1 MASARN
7 PRRFGAAVAAAVVAA
22 LTLTACAAGTSADA
36 PESNGEPVKGGDLV
50 VAARS
55 EPPQLNP
62 LVDQTGGAHV
72 LTPVVDS
79 LVWDNGDGTYGTWL
93 ATEWEVS
100 DDARVYTFTLRD
112 DVTFHDGTPF
122 DAEAVKVNFDYVA
135 DPANKSTG
143 SVAKLGPVAEVLD
156 EYTVRITLEQPESSF
171 LTLIAAPY
179 FGIVSPKQLLDD
191 PDSLASTV
199 VGTGPF
205 KFDEWVKGQ
214 SLSYVRN
221 DDYDW
226 GPEGTH
232 EGAAYLDTITYRFL
246 PEDQT
251 RYNALITGEADI
263 VDYIAP
269 EYAEEVKS
277 NDAYGSE
284 EFLLPGVG
292 FTLHLNTRTAP
303 FDDVKVRQALLH
315 GIDRA
320 AIVKSA
326 TFGAYPVQEY
336 LATTTPDYKKDL
348 ENVIDFDAD
357 AAGALLDEAG
367 WTETDDEGYRTKDGE
382 RLSTVIPYAD
392 NDQLAQRTL
401 EQVQIDG
408 KALGFEI
415 VLQPVP
421 AADFSQRLYNGDYGI
436 MPSFQSEATGMQL
449 WRLYGGD
456 NVSDGSSIG
465 SNASFL
471 SDPELDALLAQA
483 RASAD
488 PVARADFYGQ
498 AQELLPE
505 LAPSIPLYSRARV
518 VAWQPNIH
526 GVTWDYAWPQPYLFD
541 AWKN

>member
-1 MASARN
+1 MASAGI
-7 PRRFGAAVAAAVVAA
+7 PRRIGAALAAAVVAA
-22 LTLTACAAGTSADA
+22 LTLSACSSSAPA
-36 PESNGEPVKGGDLV
+36 ENNGGGEPVEGGDLV
-50 VAARS
+50 VAVRA

-62 LVDQTGGAHV
+62 LVDQMGGAHV
-72 LTPVVDS
+72 LSPVVDS
-79 LVWDNGDGTYGTWL
+79 LVWDNGDGTYGSWL
-93 ATEWEVS
+93 ATDWEVS

-143 SVAKLGPVAEVLD
+143 SVAKLGPTAEVLD
-156 EYTVRITLEQPESSF
+156 EYTVQVTLEQPESSF

-179 FGIVSPKQLLDD
+179 FGIVSPTQLLED

-205 KFDEWVKGQ
+205 VFDEWVKGQ

-232 EGAAYLDTITYRFL
+232 EGAAYLDKITYRFL

-251 RYNALITGEADI
+251 RYNALLTGEADI

-269 EYAEEVKS
+269 EYAEEAKADERFES
-277 NDAYGSE
+277 D

-292 FTLHLNTRTAP
+292 FSLHLNTRTAP
-303 FDDVKVRQALLH
+303 FDDVNVRRALLT
-315 GIDRA
+315 GIDRE
-320 AIVKSA
+320 AIVDSA

-348 ENVIDFDAD
+348 ENVIEFDAD
-357 AAGALLDEAG
+357 AAGALLDESG
-367 WTETDDEGYRTKDGE
+367 WTETDAEGYRTKDGE
-382 RLSTVIPYAD
+382 RLSTTVPYAD

-401 EQVQIDG
+401 EQVQIDA
-408 KALGFEI
+408 KELGFEL

-421 AADFSQRLYNGDYGI
+421 AADFSQRLYSGEYGI

-456 NVSDGSSIG
+456 NVSDGTSIG

-471 SDPELDALLAQA
+471 KDAQLDELLAQA
-483 RASAD
+483 RASSD
-488 PVARADFYGQ
+488 PAVRADFYGQ
-498 AQELLPE
+498 AQELLPS

-518 VAWQPNIH
+518 VAWQPTVH

-541 AWKN
+541 TWKN

>member
-1 MASARN
+1 MASVGH
-7 PRRFGAAVAAAVVAA
+7 PRRLAAALAAAVVTA
-22 LTLTACAAGTSADA
+22 LTLTACASSAPA
-36 PESNGEPVKGGDLV
+36 ESGDSGEPVQGGDLV
-50 VAARS
+50 VAVRS

-62 LVDQTGGAHV
+62 LVDQVGGAHV
-72 LTPVVDS
+72 LSPVVDS

-93 ATEWEVS
+93 ATDWEVS

-122 DAEAVKVNFDYVA
+122 DAEAVKANFDYVA

-143 SVAKLGPVAEVLD
+143 SVAKLGPTAEVVD
-156 EYTVRITLEQPESSF
+156 EYTVRITLEQPESTF

-179 FGIVSPKQLLDD
+179 FGIVSPTQLQDD
-191 PDSLASTV
+191 PESLASTV

-205 KFDEWVKGQ
+205 VFDEWVKGQ

-232 EGAAYLDTITYRFL
+232 EGAAYLDKITYRFL

-251 RYNALITGEADI
+251 RYNALLTGEADI

-269 EYAEEVKS
+269 EYADEAKADERFES
-277 NDAYGSE
+277 DEA
-284 EFLLPGVG
+284 LLPGVG
-292 FTLHLNTRTAP
+292 FSLHLNTRTAP
-303 FDDVKVRQALLH
+303 FDDVRVRQALLT
-315 GIDRA
+315 GIDRE
-320 AIVKSA
+320 AIVESA

-336 LATTTPDYKKDL
+336 LASSTPDFKKDL
-348 ENVIDFDAD
+348 ENTIEFDAD

-367 WTETDDEGYRTKDGE
+367 WTGTDAEGYRTKGGE
-382 RLSTVIPYAD
+382 RLTTTVPYAD

-401 EQVQIDG
+401 EQVQIDA
-408 KALGFEI
+408 KELGFEL

-421 AADFSQRLYNGDYGI
+421 AADFSQRLYSGEYGI

-456 NVSDGSSIG
+456 NVSDGSTIG

-471 SDPELDALLAQA
+471 ADAELDSILAQA

-488 PVARADFYGQ
+488 PAARADFYGQ
-498 AQELLPE
+498 AQELLPD

-518 VAWQPNIH
+518 VAWQPTVH
-526 GVTWDYAWPQPYLFD
+526 GVTWDHAWPQPYLFD
-541 AWKN
+541 TYKN

>member
-1 MASARN
+1 MASARKTG
-7 PRRFGAAVAAAVVAA
+7 RFGAAIAAAVVAA
-22 LTLTACAAGTSADA
+22 LTLTACAAGA
-36 PESNGEPVKGGDLV
+36 PAESSDSNGEPVEGGDLV
-50 VAARS
+50 VAVRS

-62 LVDQTGGAHV
+62 LVDQVGGAHV
-72 LTPVVDS
+72 LSPVVDS

-93 ATEWEVS
+93 ATEWEAS

-122 DAEAVKVNFDYVA
+122 DAEAVKANFDYVA

-179 FGIVSPKQLLDD
+179 FGIVSPKQLIDD

-205 KFDEWVKGQ
+205 VFDEWVKGQ
-214 SLSYVRN
+214 SLTYVRN
-221 DDYDW
+221 DDYNW

-232 EGAAYLDTITYRFL
+232 EGAAYLDKITYRFL

-251 RYNALITGEADI
+251 RYNALVTGEADV

-269 EYAEEVKS
+269 EYAKDVKA
-277 NDAYGSE
+277 DEKYGSD

-303 FDDVKVRQALLH
+303 FDDVSVRQALLH
-315 GIDRA
+315 GLDRE
-320 AIVKSA
+320 AIVSSA

-357 AAGALLDEAG
+357 ASADLLDEAG
-367 WTETDDEGYRTKDGE
+367 WTGTDDEGYRTKDGE

-421 AADFSQRLYNGDYGI
+421 AADFAQRLYNGDYGI

-456 NVSDGSSIG
+456 NVSDGSTIG

-471 SDPELDALLAQA
+471 SDPELDGILAQA

-488 PVARADFYGQ
+488 PVARAEFYGQ

-518 VAWQPNIH
+518 VAWQPNVNGI
-526 GVTWDYAWPQPYLFD
+526 TWDYAWPQPYLFD

>member
-1 MASARN
+1 MASGI
-7 PRRFGAAVAAAVVAA
+7 PRRLGAAVAAAVVTA
-22 LTLTACAAGTSADA
+22 LTLTACASAA
-36 PESNGEPVKGGDLV
+36 PESSGDGGDPVTGGDLV

-62 LVDQTGGAHV
+62 LVDQMGGAHV

-79 LVWDNGDGTYGTWL
+79 LVWDNGDGTYGSWL
-93 ATEWEVS
+93 ATDWEVS
-100 DDARVYTFTLRD
+100 EDARVYTFTLRD

-143 SVAKLGPVAEVLD
+143 SVAKLGPTAEVID
-156 EYTVRITLEQPESSF
+156 EYTVRITLEQPESTF

-179 FGIVSPKQLLDD
+179 FGIVSPVQLLDD

-205 KFDEWVKGQ
+205 VFDEWVKGQ
-214 SLSYVRN
+214 SISYVRN

-226 GPEGTH
+226 GPDGTH
-232 EGAAYLDTITYRFL
+232 EGAAYLDKITYRFL

-251 RYNALITGEADI
+251 RYNALLTGEADI

-269 EYAEEVKS
+269 EYAEEVKADERYES
-277 NDAYGSE
+277 D

-292 FTLHLNTRTAP
+292 FSLHLNTRTAP
-303 FDDVKVRQALLH
+303 FDDVNVRRALLT
-315 GIDRA
+315 GIDRE

-336 LATTTPDYKKDL
+336 LATTTPDFKEDL
-348 ENVIDFDAD
+348 ENVIEFDAD

-367 WTETDDEGYRTKDGE
+367 WTGTDAEGYRTKDGE
-382 RLSTVIPYAD
+382 RLSTTVPYAD
-392 NDQLAQRTL
+392 EDQLAQRTL
-401 EQVQIDG
+401 EQVQIDA
-408 KALGFEI
+408 KELGFEL

-421 AADFSQRLYNGDYGI
+421 AADFSQRLYSGEYGI

-471 SDPELDALLAQA
+471 ADAELDGILAQA

-488 PVARADFYGQ
+488 PAARAEFYGQ
-498 AQELLPE
+498 AQELLPS

-518 VAWQPNIH
+518 VAWQPNVH
-526 GVTWDYAWPQPYLFD
+526 GVAWDYAWPQPYLFD

>member
-1 MASARN
+1 MASGI
-7 PRRFGAAVAAAVVAA
+7 PRRLGAAVAAAVVTA
-22 LTLTACAAGTSADA
+22 LTLTACASATPA
-36 PESNGEPVKGGDLV
+36 ESGDSGEPVTGGDLV

-72 LTPVVDS
+72 LSPVVDS

-93 ATEWEVS
+93 ATDWEVS
-100 DDARVYTFTLRD
+100 DDARIYTFTLRD

-122 DAEAVKVNFDYVA
+122 DAEAVKANFDYVA

-143 SVAKLGPVAEVLD
+143 SVAKLGPTAEVID
-156 EYTVRITLEQPESSF
+156 EYTVRITLEQPESTF

-179 FGIVSPKQLLDD
+179 FGIVSPVQLQDD
-191 PDSLASTV
+191 PESLASTV

-205 KFDEWVKGQ
+205 VFDEWVKGQ

-232 EGAAYLDTITYRFL
+232 DGAAYLDKITYRFL

-251 RYNALITGEADI
+251 RYNALLTGEADI

-269 EYAEEVKS
+269 EYAEEAKADERYES
-277 NDAYGSE
+277 D

-292 FTLHLNTRTAP
+292 FTLHLNTRETP
-303 FDDVKVRQALLH
+303 FDDVNVRRALLT
-315 GIDRA
+315 GIDREG
-320 AIVKSA
+320 IVASA

-336 LATTTPDYKKDL
+336 LATTTPDFKEDL
-348 ENVIDFDAD
+348 ENVIEFDAD
-357 AAGALLDEAG
+357 AAGTLLDDAG
-367 WTETDDEGYRTKDGE
+367 WTGTDAEGYRTKDGQ
-382 RLSTVIPYAD
+382 RLTTTVPYAD

-401 EQVQIDG
+401 EQVQIDA
-408 KALGFEI
+408 KELGFEL

-421 AADFSQRLYNGDYGI
+421 AADFSQRLYTGEYGI

-471 SDPELDALLAQA
+471 ADAELDGILAQA

-488 PVARADFYGQ
+488 PAARAEFYGQ
-498 AQELLPE
+498 AQELLPS

-518 VAWQPNIH
+518 VAWQPNVH
-526 GVTWDYAWPQPYLFD
+526 GVAWDYAWPQPYLFD

>member
-1 MASARN
+1 
-7 PRRFGAAVAAAVVAA
+7 
-22 LTLTACAAGTSADA
+22 LILTACAAGTSADA

-251 RYNALITGEADI
+251 RYNSLITGEADI

-277 NDAYGSE
+277 DDAYGSE

-348 ENVIDFDAD
+348 ENLIDFDAD

-367 WTETDDEGYRTKDGE
+367 WTETDDEGYRTNDGE
-382 RLSTVIPYAD
+382 RLSTVVPYAD

>member
-251 RYNALITGEADI
+251 RYNSLITGEADI

-277 NDAYGSE
+277 DDAYGSE

>member
-22 LTLTACAAGTSADA
+22 LTLTACAAGTSTDA
-36 PESNGEPVKGGDLV
+36 AESNGEPVSGGDLV

-93 ATEWEVS
+93 ATKWEVS

-251 RYNALITGEADI
+251 RYNSLITGEADI

-277 NDAYGSE
+277 NDGYGSE

-303 FDDVKVRQALLH
+303 FDDVRVRQALLH

-367 WTETDDEGYRTKDGE
+367 WSETDDEGYRTKDGE

-456 NVSDGSSIG
+456 NMSDGSSIG

-541 AWKN
+541 AWKS

>member
-22 LTLTACAAGTSADA
+22 LILTACAAGTSADA

-251 RYNALITGEADI
+251 RYNSLITGEADI

-277 NDAYGSE
+277 DDAYGSE

-348 ENVIDFDAD
+348 ENLIDFDAD

-367 WTETDDEGYRTKDGE
+367 WTETDDEGYRTNDGE
-382 RLSTVIPYAD
+382 RLSTVVPYAD

>member
-1 MASARN
+1 MASGI
-7 PRRFGAAVAAAVVAA
+7 PRRLGAAVAAAVVTA
-22 LTLTACAAGTSADA
+22 LTLTACASAA
-36 PESNGEPVKGGDLV
+36 PESSGENGEPVTGGDLV

-62 LVDQTGGAHV
+62 LVDQMGGAHV

-93 ATEWEVS
+93 ATDWEVS

-143 SVAKLGPVAEVLD
+143 SVAKLGPTAEVLD

-179 FGIVSPKQLLDD
+179 FGIVSPTQLLDD

-205 KFDEWVKGQ
+205 VFDEWVKGQ
-214 SLSYVRN
+214 SISYVRN

-232 EGAAYLDTITYRFL
+232 EGAAYLDKITYRFL

-251 RYNALITGEADI
+251 RYNALLTGEADI

-269 EYAEEVKS
+269 EYAEEVTADDRYES
-277 NDAYGSE
+277 D

-303 FDDVKVRQALLH
+303 FDDVNVRRALLT
-315 GIDRA
+315 GIDRE

-336 LATTTPDYKKDL
+336 LATTTPDYKTDL
-348 ENVIDFDAD
+348 ENVIEFDAD

-367 WTETDDEGYRTKDGE
+367 WTGTDADGYRTKDGE
-382 RLSTVIPYAD
+382 RLSTTVPYAD

-401 EQVQIDG
+401 EQVQIDA
-408 KALGFEI
+408 KELGFEL

-421 AADFSQRLYNGDYGI
+421 AADFSQRLYTGEYGI

-471 SDPELDALLAQA
+471 ADAELDGILAQA

-488 PVARADFYGQ
+488 PAARADFYGQ
-498 AQELLPE
+498 AQELLPS

-518 VAWQPNIH
+518 VAWQPNVH
-526 GVTWDYAWPQPYLFD
+526 GVAWDYAWPQPYLFD

>member
-1 MASARN
+1 MASPGT
-7 PRRFGAAVAAAVVAA
+7 PRRLGAALAAAVVAA
-22 LTLTACAAGTSADA
+22 LTLSACSSAA
-36 PESNGEPVKGGDLV
+36 PVESSSSGEPVEGGDLV
-50 VAARS
+50 VAVRS

-62 LVDQTGGAHV
+62 LVDQVGGAHV
-72 LTPVVDS
+72 LSPVVDS

-93 ATEWEVS
+93 ATDWEVS

-143 SVAKLGPVAEVLD
+143 SVAKLGPSAEVID
-156 EYTVRITLEQPESSF
+156 EYTVKITLEQPESSF

-179 FGIVSPKQLLDD
+179 FGIVSPTQLLED
-191 PDSLASTV
+191 PESLASSV

-205 KFDEWVKGQ
+205 VFDEWVKGQ

-232 EGAAYLDTITYRFL
+232 EGAAYLDTVTYRFL

-251 RYNALITGEADI
+251 RYNALLTGEADI

-269 EYAEEVKS
+269 EYAEEAKADERYES
-277 NDAYGSE
+277 D

-292 FTLHLNTRTAP
+292 FSLHLNTRTAP
-303 FDDVKVRQALLH
+303 FDDVNVRRALLT
-315 GIDRA
+315 GIDREG
-320 AIVKSA
+320 IVASA

-336 LATTTPDYKKDL
+336 LASTTPDFKDDL
-348 ENVIDFDAD
+348 ENVIEFDAD
-357 AAGALLDEAG
+357 AAGALLDDAG
-367 WTETDDEGYRTKDGE
+367 WSGTDAEGYRTKDGE
-382 RLSTVIPYAD
+382 RLTTTVPYAD

-401 EQVQIDG
+401 EQVQIDA
-408 KALGFEI
+408 KALGFEL

-421 AADFSQRLYNGDYGI
+421 AADFSQRLYSGEYGI

-456 NVSDGSSIG
+456 NVSDGTSIG

-471 SDPELDALLAQA
+471 KDAELDELLVQA

-488 PVARADFYGQ
+488 PAARADFYGQ
-498 AQELLPE
+498 AQELLPS

-518 VAWQPNIH
+518 VAWQPNVH
-526 GVTWDYAWPQPYLFD
+526 DVTWDYAWPQPYLFD
-541 AWKN
+541 VWKN

>member
-1 MASARN
+1 VASARN

-36 PESNGEPVKGGDLV
+36 PESNGEPVTGGDLV

-251 RYNALITGEADI
+251 RYNSLITGEADI

-315 GIDRA
+315 GIDRE

-348 ENVIDFDAD
+348 DNVIDFDAD

-367 WTETDDEGYRTKDGE
+367 WSETDAEGYRTKDGE

>member
-22 LTLTACAAGTSADA
+22 LTLTACAAGTSTDA
-36 PESNGEPVKGGDLV
+36 AESNGEPVSGGDLV

-93 ATEWEVS
+93 ATKWEVS

-251 RYNALITGEADI
+251 RYNSLITGEADI

-277 NDAYGSE
+277 NDGYGSE

-303 FDDVKVRQALLH
+303 FDDVRVRQALLH

-367 WTETDDEGYRTKDGE
+367 WSETDDEGYRTKDGE

-541 AWKN
+541 AWK

>member
-1 MASARN
+1 MASARH
-7 PRRFGAAVAAAVVAA
+7 PRRLGAAIAAAVVTA
-22 LTLTACAAGTSADA
+22 LTLTACATATPAETNGD
-36 PESNGEPVKGGDLV
+36 GEPVTGGDLV

-72 LTPVVDS
+72 LSPVVDS

-122 DAEAVKVNFDYVA
+122 DAEAVKANFDYVA
-135 DPANKSTG
+135 DPASKSTG

-156 EYTVRITLEQPESSF
+156 EYTVRITLEQPESTF

-179 FGIVSPKQLLDD
+179 FGIVSPTQLQDD
-191 PDSLASTV
+191 PESLASTV

-205 KFDEWVKGQ
+205 VFDEWVKGQ
-214 SLSYVRN
+214 SLRYVRN

-251 RYNALITGEADI
+251 RYNALLTGEADI

-269 EYAEEVKS
+269 EYAEEAKADDRYES
-277 NDAYGSE
+277 D

-292 FTLHLNTRTAP
+292 FSLHLNTRTTP
-303 FDDVKVRQALLH
+303 FDDVRVRQALLT
-315 GIDRA
+315 GIDRE
-320 AIVKSA
+320 AIVASA

-336 LATTTPDYKKDL
+336 LATTTPDFKKDL
-348 ENVIDFDAD
+348 ENTIEFDAG
-357 AAGALLDEAG
+357 AAADLLDEAG
-367 WTETDDEGYRTKDGE
+367 WNGTDADGYRTKDGA
-382 RLSTVIPYAD
+382 RLSTTVPYAD

-401 EQVQIDG
+401 EQVQIDA
-408 KALGFEI
+408 KELGFEL

-421 AADFSQRLYNGDYGI
+421 AADFSQRLYSGEYGI

-456 NVSDGSSIG
+456 NVSDGTTIG

-471 SDPELDALLAQA
+471 ADPELDGILAQA

-488 PVARADFYGQ
+488 PAARADFYGQ
-498 AQELLPE
+498 AQELLPS

-518 VAWQPNIH
+518 VAWQPNVH
-526 GVTWDYAWPQPYLFD
+526 GVAWDYAWPQPYLFD

>member
-1 MASARN
+1 MASVGH
-7 PRRFGAAVAAAVVAA
+7 PRRLAAALAAAVVTA
-22 LTLTACAAGTSADA
+22 LTLSACASATPA
-36 PESNGEPVKGGDLV
+36 ESGDSGEPVTGGDLV
-50 VAARS
+50 VAVRS

-62 LVDQTGGAHV
+62 LVDQVGGAHV
-72 LTPVVDS
+72 LSPVVDS

-93 ATEWEVS
+93 ATDWEVS

-122 DAEAVKVNFDYVA
+122 DAEAVKANFDYVA

-143 SVAKLGPVAEVLD
+143 SVAKLGPTAEVVD
-156 EYTVRITLEQPESSF
+156 EYTVRITLEQPESTF

-179 FGIVSPKQLLDD
+179 FGIVSPTQLQDD
-191 PDSLASTV
+191 PESLASTV

-205 KFDEWVKGQ
+205 VFDEWVKGQ

-232 EGAAYLDTITYRFL
+232 EGAAYLDKITYRFL

-251 RYNALITGEADI
+251 RYNALLTGEADI

-269 EYAEEVKS
+269 EYAEEAKGDERFES
-277 NDAYGSE
+277 DEA
-284 EFLLPGVG
+284 LLPGVG
-292 FTLHLNTRTAP
+292 FSLHLNTRTAP
-303 FDDVKVRQALLH
+303 FDDVRVRQALLT
-315 GIDRA
+315 GIDRE
-320 AIVKSA
+320 AIVESA

-336 LATTTPDYKKDL
+336 LASSTPDFKKDL
-348 ENVIDFDAD
+348 ENTIEFDAD

-367 WTETDDEGYRTKDGE
+367 WTGTDAEGYRTRDGE
-382 RLSTVIPYAD
+382 RLTTTVPYAD

-401 EQVQIDG
+401 EQVQIDA
-408 KALGFEI
+408 KKLGFEL

-421 AADFSQRLYNGDYGI
+421 AADFSQRLYSGEYGI

-456 NVSDGSSIG
+456 NVSDGSTIG

-471 SDPELDALLAQA
+471 ADAELDGILAQA

-488 PVARADFYGQ
+488 PAARADFYGQ
-498 AQELLPE
+498 AQELLPD

-518 VAWQPNIH
+518 VAWQPTVH
-526 GVTWDYAWPQPYLFD
+526 GVTWDHAWPQPYLFD
-541 AWKN
+541 TYKN

>member
-1 MASARN
+1 MASVGH
-7 PRRFGAAVAAAVVAA
+7 PRRLAAALAAAVVTA
-22 LTLTACAAGTSADA
+22 LTLTACAAAA
-36 PESNGEPVKGGDLV
+36 PAESGDSGEPVEGGDLV
-50 VAARS
+50 VAVRS

-62 LVDQTGGAHV
+62 LVDQVGGAHV
-72 LTPVVDS
+72 LSPVVDS

-93 ATEWEVS
+93 ATDWEVS

-122 DAEAVKVNFDYVA
+122 DAEAVKANFDYVA

-156 EYTVRITLEQPESSF
+156 EYTVRITLEQPESTF

-179 FGIVSPKQLLDD
+179 FGIVSPVQLQDD
-191 PDSLASTV
+191 PESLASTV

-205 KFDEWVKGQ
+205 VFDEWVKGQ

-232 EGAAYLDTITYRFL
+232 EGAAYLDKITYRFL

-251 RYNALITGEADI
+251 RYNALLTGEADI

-269 EYAEEVKS
+269 EYADEAKADERFES
-277 NDAYGSE
+277 DEA
-284 EFLLPGVG
+284 LLPGVG
-292 FTLHLNTRTAP
+292 FSLHLNTRTAP
-303 FDDVKVRQALLH
+303 FDDVRVRQALLT
-315 GIDRA
+315 GIDRE
-320 AIVKSA
+320 AIVESA

-336 LATTTPDYKKDL
+336 LASSTPDFKKDL
-348 ENVIDFDAD
+348 ENTIEFDAD

-367 WTETDDEGYRTKDGE
+367 WTGTDAEGYRTQGGE
-382 RLSTVIPYAD
+382 RLTTTVPYAD

-401 EQVQIDG
+401 EQVQIDA
-408 KALGFEI
+408 KELGFEL

-421 AADFSQRLYNGDYGI
+421 AADFSQRLYSGEYGI

-456 NVSDGSSIG
+456 NVSDGSTIG

-471 SDPELDALLAQA
+471 ADAELDGILAQA

-488 PVARADFYGQ
+488 PAARADFYGQ
-498 AQELLPE
+498 AQELLPS

-518 VAWQPNIH
+518 VAWQPTVH
-526 GVTWDYAWPQPYLFD
+526 GVTWDHAWPQPYLFD
-541 AWKN
+541 TYKN

>member
-7 PRRFGAAVAAAVVAA
+7 PRRFGAAVAAAVIAA
-22 LTLTACAAGTSADA
+22 LTLTACAAGTSADS
-36 PESNGEPVKGGDLV
+36 PESNGEPVQGGDLV

-62 LVDQTGGAHV
+62 LVDQAGGAHV

-93 ATEWEVS
+93 ATAWEVS

-179 FGIVSPKQLLDD
+179 FGIVSPTQLLED

-199 VGTGPF
+199 IGTGPF

-232 EGAAYLDTITYRFL
+232 KGAAYLDTITYRFL

-269 EYAEEVKS
+269 EYAKDVKA
-277 NDAYGSE
+277 NDAYGSD

-292 FTLHLNTRTAP
+292 FTLHLNTRSAP

-315 GIDRA
+315 GLDRKG
-320 AIVKSA
+320 IVKSA

-357 AAGALLDEAG
+357 AAGELLDGAG
-367 WTETDDEGYRTKDGE
+367 WTGTDDEGYRTKGGE

-421 AADFSQRLYNGDYGI
+421 AADFAQRLYNGDYGI

-471 SDPELDALLAQA
+471 SDPTLDALLAQA

>member
-1 MASARN
+1 MASARH
-7 PRRFGAAVAAAVVAA
+7 PRRLAAALATAVVTA
-22 LTLTACAAGTSADA
+22 LTLSACASAA
-36 PESNGEPVKGGDLV
+36 PAESGADGEPVEGGDLV
-50 VAARS
+50 VAVRS

-62 LVDQTGGAHV
+62 LVDQVGGAHV
-72 LTPVVDS
+72 LSPVVDS

-93 ATEWEVS
+93 ATDWEVS

-122 DAEAVKVNFDYVA
+122 DAEAVKANFDYVA

-143 SVAKLGPVAEVLD
+143 SVAKLGPTAEVVD
-156 EYTVRITLEQPESSF
+156 EYTVRVTLEQPESTF

-179 FGIVSPKQLLDD
+179 FGIVSPTQLQDD
-191 PDSLASTV
+191 PESLASTV

-205 KFDEWVKGQ
+205 VFDEWVKGQ

-232 EGAAYLDTITYRFL
+232 EGAAYLDKITYRFL

-251 RYNALITGEADI
+251 RYNALLTGEADI

-269 EYAEEVKS
+269 EYAEEAKADERFESDEV
-277 NDAYGSE
+277 
-284 EFLLPGVG
+284 LLPGVG
-292 FTLHLNTRTAP
+292 FSLHLNTRTAP
-303 FDDVKVRQALLH
+303 FDDVRVRQALLT
-315 GIDRA
+315 GIDRE
-320 AIVKSA
+320 AIVESA

-336 LATTTPDYKKDL
+336 LASSTPDFKKDL
-348 ENVIDFDAD
+348 ENTIEFDAD
-357 AAGALLDEAG
+357 AAGTLLDEAG
-367 WTETDDEGYRTKDGE
+367 WTGTDAEGYRTKDGE
-382 RLSTVIPYAD
+382 RLSTTVPYAD

-401 EQVQIDG
+401 EQVQIDA
-408 KALGFEI
+408 KELGFEL

-421 AADFSQRLYNGDYGI
+421 AADFSQRLYSGEYGI

-456 NVSDGSSIG
+456 NVSDGSTIG

-471 SDPELDALLAQA
+471 ADAELDGILAQA

-488 PVARADFYGQ
+488 PAARADFYGQ

-518 VAWQPNIH
+518 VAWQPTVH
-526 GVTWDYAWPQPYLFD
+526 GVTWDHAWPQPYLFD
-541 AWKN
+541 TYKN

>member
-1 MASARN
+1 MASGI
-7 PRRFGAAVAAAVVAA
+7 PRRLGAAVAAAVVTA
-22 LTLTACAAGTSADA
+22 LTLTACASAA
-36 PESNGEPVKGGDLV
+36 PESSGDDGEPVTGGDLV

-62 LVDQTGGAHV
+62 LVDQMGGAHV

-93 ATEWEVS
+93 ATDWEVS

-143 SVAKLGPVAEVLD
+143 SVAKLGPTAEVLD

-179 FGIVSPKQLLDD
+179 FGIVSPTQLLDD

-205 KFDEWVKGQ
+205 VFDEWVKGQ
-214 SLSYVRN
+214 SISYVRN

-232 EGAAYLDTITYRFL
+232 EGAAYLDKITYRFL

-251 RYNALITGEADI
+251 RYNALLTGEADI

-269 EYAEEVKS
+269 EYAEEVKADDRYES
-277 NDAYGSE
+277 D

-303 FDDVKVRQALLH
+303 FDDVNVRRALLT
-315 GIDRA
+315 GIDRE

-336 LATTTPDYKKDL
+336 LATTTPDYKTDL
-348 ENVIDFDAD
+348 ENVIEFDAD

-367 WTETDDEGYRTKDGE
+367 WTGTDAEGYRTKDGE
-382 RLSTVIPYAD
+382 RLSTTVPYAD

-401 EQVQIDG
+401 EQVQIDA
-408 KALGFEI
+408 KELGFEL

-421 AADFSQRLYNGDYGI
+421 AADFSQRLYTGEYGI

-471 SDPELDALLAQA
+471 ADSELDGILAQA

-488 PVARADFYGQ
+488 PAARADFYGQ
-498 AQELLPE
+498 AQELLPS

-518 VAWQPNIH
+518 VAWQPNVH
-526 GVTWDYAWPQPYLFD
+526 GVAWDYAWPQPYLFD

>member
-36 PESNGEPVKGGDLV
+36 PESNGEPVTGGDLV

-251 RYNALITGEADI
+251 RYNSLITGEADI

-315 GIDRA
+315 GIDRE

-367 WTETDDEGYRTKDGE
+367 WSETDAEGYRTKDGE